1 MTPVAYSSETS
12 THPETLQAWR
22 DWLAAHHA
30 RGSGVWVVQ
39 WKRATGRPAVG
50 YEELVVEALAWG
62 WIDSTN
68 GTVDAERSRMWFAPR
83 RPTSGWARPNKRRVE
98 RLLAESR
105 MQPAGQAAID
115 VARANGA
122 WTLLDDVEDLVVPPD
137 LAEALAAHP
146 GARETW
152 DAFPRT
158 VRRAALVRLVEA
170 KRAQTRARR
179 VADVAAAAARGER
192 PAAG

>member
-1 MTPVAYSSETS
+1 VSPVPYSPATS
-12 THPETLQAWR
+12 THPETLRQWR
-22 DWLAAHHA
+22 DWLAEHHA

-39 WKRATGRPAVG
+39 WKRPTGRPAVG

-98 RLLAESR
+98 RLIAEGR

-115 VARANGA
+115 VARENGS
-122 WTLLDDVEDLVVPPD
+122 WTLLDDVEDLVVPDD
-137 LAEALAAHP
+137 LAAELAAHP

-158 VRRAALVRLVEA
+158 VRRATLVWLVEA
-170 KRAQTRARR
+170 KRDATRERR
-179 VADVAAAAARGER
+179 VREAAEATARGER
-192 PAAG
+192 PRSP

>member
-1 MTPVAYSSETS
+1 MSPVPYSAETS
-12 THPETLQAWR
+12 THPETLQQWR
-22 DWLAAHHA
+22 TWLAEHHA
-30 RGSGVWVVQ
+30 RGAGVWVVQ

-68 GTVDAERSRMWFAPR
+68 GTVDAGRSRMWFAPR
-83 RPTSGWARPNKRRVE
+83 RPTSGWARPNKLRVE
-98 RLLAESR
+98 RLLAEGR
-105 MQPAGQAAID
+105 MQPAGRAAID

-122 WTLLDDVEDLVVPPD
+122 WTLLDDVEDLVVPDD
-137 LAEALAAHP
+137 LASALAEHP

-158 VRRAALVRLVEA
+158 VRRAALVHLVEA
-170 KRAQTRARR
+170 RRPDTRARR
-179 VADVAAAAARGER
+179 VGEVAGATARGER
-192 PAAG
+192 PVRP

>member
-1 MTPVAYSSETS
+1 MPPVAYSPETS
-12 THPETLQAWR
+12 THPETLRAWR

-83 RPTSGWARPNKRRVE
+83 RPTSGWARPNKLRVE
-98 RLLAESR
+98 RLLAEGR
-105 MQPAGQAAID
+105 MQPAGRAAID

-158 VRRAALVRLVEA
+158 VRRAALVHLVEA
-170 KRAQTRARR
+170 RRPDTRARR
-179 VADVAAAAARGER
+179 VGEVAGATARGER
-192 PAAG
+192 PVRP

>member
-1 MTPVAYSSETS
+1 VAPVPFSEQTS
-12 THPETLQAWR
+12 THPETLDQWR
-22 DWLAAHHA
+22 DWLAEHHG

-39 WKRATGRPAVG
+39 WKRPTGRPAVG

-98 RLLAESR
+98 RLLAEGR

-115 VARANGA
+115 AARANGS
-122 WTLLDDVEDLVVPPD
+122 WTLLDDVEDLVVPDD
-137 LAEALAAHP
+137 LAAALAAHP
-146 GARETW
+146 GARATW

-158 VRRAALVRLVEA
+158 VRRATLVWIVEA
-170 KRAQTRARR
+170 KRDATRERR
-179 VADVAAAAARGER
+179 VAEAAAATARGER
-192 PAAG
+192 PRGP

>member
-1 MTPVAYSSETS
+1 MPPVAYSPETS
-12 THPETLQAWR
+12 THPETLRAWR

-83 RPTSGWARPNKRRVE
+83 RPTSGWARPNKLRVE
-98 RLLAESR
+98 RLLAEGR
-105 MQPAGQAAID
+105 MQPAGRAAID

-137 LAEALAAHP
+137 LAEALSAHP

-170 KRAQTRARR
+170 KRAETRARR
-179 VADVAAAAARGER
+179 VAEVAAATARGER
-192 PAAG
+192 PVTT